1 MADTVA
7 PRQLDVSGLPTIVFG
22 HRSLIWWGTLGMMAI
37 EGTMFAI
44 VIVSYFYLRTRTSDW
59 PPGLM
64 PPAILFG
71 AINTAIFVVSII
83 PNQVV
88 KKLAEK
94 RKRGAVLLWLIVL
107 AALGLANLV
116 LRVFEFRSLN
126 CQWDA
131 NAYASVVWTILGLHT
146 VHLATD
152 WFDTVVLT
160 ALFATGPFD
169 SRRFMDASE
178 NSDYWYFVVGWW
190 LPIWFVIY
198 FVPRLL

>member
-1 MADTVA
+1 YVDRMVLAALRGGTQAWRRRTMSDTVA
-7 PRQLDVSGLPTIVFG
+7 PSQLDVSRLPTIVFG

-64 PPAILFG
+64 PPAIVFG
-71 AINTAIFVVSII
+71 AINTAIFLVSII

-116 LRVFEFRSLN
+116 LRVFEF
-126 CQWDA
+126 
-131 NAYASVVWTILGLHT
+131 
-146 VHLATD
+146 
-152 WFDTVVLT
+152 
-160 ALFATGPFD
+160 
-169 SRRFMDASE
+169 
-178 NSDYWYFVVGWW
+178 
-190 LPIWFVIY
+190 
-198 FVPRLL
+198 